1 MGNEINILDLEQLV
15 LDENSSKKLK
25 FQTETVYQFI
35 VGNQHFNMRKLSI
48 PNAFHISK
56 PDRSNM
62 DDAQVRE
69 FIDLYFDE
77 CLQYINDDNSKN
89 LVDFYEYTSQLNKDK
104 TEVIVHAFNP
114 RRVDKSQGKAES
126 SKISGLFKEKRRR

>member
-1 MGNEINILDLEQLV
+1 
-15 LDENSSKKLK
+15 
-25 FQTETVYQFI
+25 
-35 VGNQHFNMRKLSI
+35 MRKLSI

-56 PDRSNM
+56 PDRSKM

-89 LVDFYEYTSQLNKDK
+89 LVDFYEYTSQLNEEK

-114 RRVDKSQGKAES
+114 RRVDNVFFKSQGKTES
-126 SKISGLFKEKRRR
+126 SKIYRLLKGKRRR